1 MYDKNYLK
9 EMSRKALISYWEKE
23 IGQDYDSG
31 SSMPEWQ
38 EIRKIIQAINEYDHD
53 PNTCQHDF
61 TMVMWG
67 EEKGRIVCEKCGT
80 EQEDDIDAEA

>member
-31 SSMPEWQ
+31 SSMPQWQ
-38 EIRKIIQAINEYDHD
+38 KIRKIIQAINEYDHD

-67 EEKGRIVCEKCGT
+67 EEKGKIVCEKCGT